1 MMSNLYDEWKEHLES
16 KGVLFNFSLDSLSY
30 RCLEVLYD
38 RLGEWI
44 TKSELVELIGYTG
57 NDLQTPRHLW
67 NSSGWFVESNKRGG
81 GNLAYRLVTV
91 KEPSPNWIP
100 VKRTQGLNVSDW
112 SDLKAEY
119 DNSCASCGT
128 KENEPHRYF
137 KRKVVLEKGHMDPR
151 KDMSMGNIIPQCNFC
166 NKHYGNKYV
175 FDRMGRVV
183 ERI

>member
-1 MMSNLYDEWKEHLES
+1 MSEIRTIVFQDCIEDWKVVHWAWE
-16 KGVLFNFSLDSLSY
+16 
-30 RCLEVLYD
+30 
-38 RLGEWI
+38 
-44 TKSELVELIGYTG
+44 
-57 NDLQTPRHLW
+57 
-67 NSSGWFVESNKRGG
+67 
-81 GNLAYRLVTV
+81 
-91 KEPSPNWIP
+91 
-100 VKRTQGLNVSDW
+100 

-183 ERI
+183 ESL